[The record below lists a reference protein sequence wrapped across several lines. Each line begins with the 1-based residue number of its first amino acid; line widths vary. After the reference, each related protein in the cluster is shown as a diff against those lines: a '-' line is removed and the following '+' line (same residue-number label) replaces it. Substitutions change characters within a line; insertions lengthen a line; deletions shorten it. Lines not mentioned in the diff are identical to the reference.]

1 MWNEITV
8 RQGLRKFL
16 TRGIS
21 LVEMLV
27 AVSILLMIIVSIV
40 YFLRSGA
47 NEEIH
52 LDARARAFQN
62 YSSLRTHLRQD
73 VLEAVK
79 IEVLNEKTVK
89 LYMLEVDEDFNE
101 SRKEVLW
108 STEETKKV
116 VRIEA
121 DKKKI
126 FDFSD
131 SISSN
136 EMIRLKFVIDQ

>member
-1 MWNEITV
+1 MTASI
-8 RQGLRKFL
+8 RLRKFL
-16 TRGIS
+16 TRGVS

-27 AVSILLMIIVSIV
+27 AVSIFLLIVVSIV
-40 YFLRSGA
+40 FFLRSGA
-47 NEEIH
+47 NEETH

-73 VLEAVK
+73 ILEAIK

-101 SRKEVLW
+101 SRKEVFW
-108 STEETKKV
+108 TTEDTKKV
-116 VRIEA
+116 VRQEE
-121 DKKKI
+121 DKKRI

-136 EMIRLKFVIDQ
+136 EVINLKFVMDQ